1 MLNNYAHIFDI
12 LIRLRQAVDHPYLV
26 IYSHAQQNNDYAL
39 QAAVTSSSSSSSSS
53 SSNVMMSHG
62 FAIQR
67 PAQVTS
73 APAPAANKAGL
84 KKGGKGT
91 VDLTQE
97 VECPLCF
104 EPVEDGVR
112 ASCGHVFCR
121 LCITDYL
128 STVAPDT
135 LISPDDAA
143 DTGDDFGMAKKR
155 KAPGGEDG
163 HGSGASKGKGKARPE
178 KAKCPQCAKDLT
190 IDLTSSMDADADTGN
205 HTIVEDRENGAFA
218 DTGSLWDPSKMRSKS
233 ILNKIDLNYFQSS
246 TKMEA
251 LMQELSLMV
260 ENDPGAKAI
269 VFSQFVNML
278 DLLEYRIQIG
288 GIGCVK
294 LVGSLNV
301 DQRDVI
307 VKQFQNDVRTK
318 VLLISLK
325 AGGMALNL
333 TAASYIYIM
342 DPWWNPAA
350 EYQAIDRTH
359 RIGQH
364 RPILAT
370 RFIVENT
377 IEERILKLQEKK
389 KLVFDG
395 TIGGDAGS
403 MARLTV
409 DDMRFL
415 FG

>member
-1 MLNNYAHIFDI
+1 
-12 LIRLRQAVDHPYLV
+12 
-26 IYSHAQQNNDYAL
+26 
-39 QAAVTSSSSSSSSS
+39 
-53 SSNVMMSHG
+53 MSHG

-67 PAQVTS
+67 S
-73 APAPAANKAGL
+73 AHQTAPPVVAAASKGGA
-84 KKGGKGT
+84 KKGGKST

-112 ASCGHVFCR
+112 ATCGHAFCR

-128 STVAPDT
+128 GTVAPET
-135 LISPDDAA
+135 LVSADDAVGE
-143 DTGDDFGMAKKR
+143 GDDFGLAKKR
-155 KAPGGEDG
+155 KTAAEGQ
-163 HGSGASKGKGKARPE
+163 GAAKGKSKAKPE
-178 KAKCPQCAKDLT
+178 KAKCPKCAKDLT
-190 IDLTSSMDADADTGN
+190 IDLTSSMDNDADIDVAVKASAASDG
-205 HTIVEDRENGAFA
+205 DGLPGAYA
-218 DTGSLWDPSKMRSKS
+218 DSGSLWDPSKLRSKS

-342 DPWWNPAA
+342 DPW
-350 EYQAIDRTH
+350 
-359 RIGQH
+359 
-364 RPILAT
+364 
-370 RFIVENT
+370 
-377 IEERILKLQEKK
+377 
-389 KLVFDG
+389 
-395 TIGGDAGS
+395 
-403 MARLTV
+403 
-409 DDMRFL
+409 
-415 FG
+415 